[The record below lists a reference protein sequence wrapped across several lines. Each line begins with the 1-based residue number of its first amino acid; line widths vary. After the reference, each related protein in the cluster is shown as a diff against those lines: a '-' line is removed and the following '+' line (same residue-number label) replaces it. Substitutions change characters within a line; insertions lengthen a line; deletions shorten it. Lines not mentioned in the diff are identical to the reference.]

1 MPTFVLPLQDLDES
15 GRDWHFPV
23 STTWLST
30 ALAETELRAVDDE
43 EGTLSVQAQRNGL
56 DVLVQGRIGAS
67 LLAMCARCL
76 EDVPLKLDLPIS
88 ALFSPEHTRPSG
100 ASEEEIEVRLDE
112 TTRDYYGGSEIVLD
126 SWVRE
131 HILLEVPM
139 KPLCSDDCAG
149 IAVPAEVQ
157 PPEEAF
163 GNSALDARF
172 APLLKFKE
180 ELTKKEE

>member
-15 GRDWHFPV
+15 GRDWSFPV
-23 STTWLST
+23 STAWLST
-30 ALAETELRAVDDE
+30 ALAETELRAAGD

-67 LLAMCARCL
+67 LLATCARCL
-76 EDVPLKLDLPIS
+76 EDVSLALDLPIT
-88 ALFSPEHTRPSG
+88 ALFSPEHTRPSQ
-100 ASEEEIEVRLDE
+100 ASDDEIEVRLDE

-139 KPLCSDDCAG
+139 KPLCSDDCVG
-149 IAVPAEVQ
+149 IAVPTEVQ
-157 PPEEAF
+157 PPDEVF